1 MEMGGNQLH
10 CGIVILAAGQS
21 SRLGEP
27 KQLLAF
33 EGGSLLKQAARTALA
48 TGLQPI
54 VVVLGANAAKLEN
67 ELDGMEIT
75 IAHNNNWAEGMAT
88 SLHCGLEKATA
99 LDPALDSL
107 IFMVCD
113 QPYVTAPLL
122 QQLVSMR
129 ASSGKEIVAS
139 AYQDNLGTPALFSH
153 RVFPAL
159 LELKGDSGARKLLRQ
174 YGNEVARVDFPQGHI
189 DIDTPS
195 DYASLIQQAAW
206 KKD

>member
-1 MEMGGNQLH
+1 MGGNQLH

-27 KQLLAF
+27 KQLLAYKG
-33 EGGSLLKQAARTALA
+33 ETLLKQAARTALA

-54 VVVLGANAAKLEN
+54 VVVLGANAINLEK
-67 ELDGMEIT
+67 ELEGMDIT
-75 IAHNNNWAEGMAT
+75 VTHNDHWAEGMST
-88 SLHCGLEKATA
+88 SLRCGLEKATA

-113 QPYVTAPLL
+113 QPYVSTDLL
-122 QQLVSMR
+122 QQLVDLQVT
-129 ASSGKEIVAS
+129 SGKSIVAS
-139 AYQDNLGTPALFSH
+139 AYQDQLGTPALFSK

-159 LELKGDSGARKLLRQ
+159 LELRGDTGARKLLRQ
-174 YGNEVARVDFPQGHI
+174 YETEVARVDFPLGHI

-195 DYASLIQQAAW
+195 DYTSLIDQTAW